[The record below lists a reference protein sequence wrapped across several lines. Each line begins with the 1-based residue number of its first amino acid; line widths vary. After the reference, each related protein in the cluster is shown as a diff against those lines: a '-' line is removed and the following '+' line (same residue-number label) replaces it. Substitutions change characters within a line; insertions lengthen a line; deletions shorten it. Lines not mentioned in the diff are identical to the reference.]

1 MSDPPAAPAADSDPQ
16 GSTLPSAYDLFVAI
30 AAVVSIG
37 VITWQLTLPA
47 KSEVSKLLEI
57 FDGAFCG
64 LFLVDYFRHIV
75 LAENRLKYIVTWGIF
90 DLGSSI
96 PAVGPLRYARAARL
110 LRIIRMLRAGR
121 MLAEVYRRD
130 RMAFAVAIL
139 MAAGLATVIGVS
151 AAVLHFEQRA
161 SGASITTG
169 PDAAWWGV
177 VTVSTVGY
185 GDLVPVTNTGRVL
198 AVILMVVGIG
208 LFATFAGAVANV
220 FTRQVQR
227 STNVDSIEDRLIRME
242 RRQHELHTLY
252 KRHLD
257 QSEKA
262 SSEH

>member
-1 MSDPPAAPAADSDPQ
+1 MAADPSQPPPDSPDTR
-16 GSTLPSAYDLFVAI
+16 SLPSAYDLFVAI

-47 KSEVSKLLEI
+47 KSEVSRLLDI
-57 FDGAFCG
+57 FDWSFCV
-64 LFLVDYFRHIV
+64 LFLIDYLRLIV
-75 LAENRLKYIVTWGIF
+75 VAKNKIKYIFTWGIF

-96 PAVGPLRYARAARL
+96 PAIGPLRYARVARL

-121 MLAEVYRRD
+121 LLTEVYRRD
-130 RMAFAVAIL
+130 RTAFAVALL
-139 MAAGLATVIGVS
+139 MAAGLVTVIGVS
-151 AAVLHFEQRA
+151 AAVLHVEKDA
-161 SGASITTG
+161 LGATITTG

-185 GDLVPVTNTGRVL
+185 GDLTPVTETGRIL

-227 STNVDSIEDRLIRME
+227 SANIDSLEDRLIRME
-242 RRQHELHTLY
+242 RHQREMHA
-252 KRHLD
+252 HLRTM
-257 QSEKA
+257 QSLPKDD
-262 SSEH
+262 

>member
-1 MSDPPAAPAADSDPQ
+1 MIEQTTPASTPDATDGD

-47 KSEVSKLLEI
+47 TSEVSRLLEI
-57 FDGAFCG
+57 FDWAFCA
-64 LFLVDYFRHIV
+64 LFLVDYLRHIV
-75 LAENRLKYIVTWGIF
+75 LAKNKLKYIFTWGIF

-96 PAVGPLRYARAARL
+96 PAVGPLRYARVARL
-110 LRIIRMLRAGR
+110 LRIVRMLRAGR

-130 RMAFAVAIL
+130 RTAFAVALL
-139 MAAGLATVIGVS
+139 MAAGLITVIGVS
-151 AAVLHFEQRA
+151 AAVLHVERDA
-161 SGASITTG
+161 AGATITTG
-169 PDAAWWGV
+169 PEAAWWGV

-185 GDLVPVTNTGRVL
+185 GDITPVTDTGRVL

-227 STNVDSIEDRLIRME
+227 SANIDSLEDRLIRME
-242 RRQHELHTLY
+242 RHQRDIHTSL
-252 KRHLD
+252 KKL
-257 QSEKA
+257 QSPA
-262 SSEH
+262 PDD